1 MAISKTIIKLS
12 HIESVIKVV
21 ADTAGTVT
29 IGVATDL
36 LKSNEELDGATPKVN
51 IGAIDSAISN
61 NTIVTVTRNGVL
73 DMNLFENTENLL
85 MEYGADPTNNTFD
98 IVVTTTGAC
107 TVYFRLLKLQGYR
120 PLFRPEQGVEV

>member
-21 ADTAGTVT
+21 ADAAGSIT
-29 IGVATDL
+29 IGLATDL

-61 NTIVTVTRNGVL
+61 NSVVSVTRNAVL
-73 DMNLFENTENLL
+73 NMNLFENTQQMP
-85 MEYGADPTNNTFD
+85 MEYGADSTNNTFD
-98 IVVTTTGAC
+98 IGVATTGAC

-120 PLFRPEQGVEV
+120 PLFRPEQGIEP